1 MSKHHLSDSPSG
13 LFTAFYMETAENVTL
28 YARTARMWKF
38 VLDDEAGLPQL
49 KEITEAFPDAT
60 HADQLW
66 LIDTLM
72 SVETWLEV
80 CPHDLRRYGE
90 VGVSY

>member
-1 MSKHHLSDSPSG
+1 MKHHLTDSPSG
-13 LFTAFYMETAENVTL
+13 AFTAFFMSEAENVTL
-28 YARTARMWKF
+28 FSSAARMWKF

-49 KEITEAFPDAT
+49 REILEAFPDAT
-60 HADQLW
+60 HADMLW
-66 LIDTLM
+66 LIDTLQ

-80 CPHDLRRYGE
+80 CPHDLRRFGE

>member
-1 MSKHHLSDSPSG
+1 MKHHLTESPSG
-13 LFTAFYMETAENVTL
+13 ILSASYLSDAENVTL
-28 YARTARMWKF
+28 YSPTARMWKF

-49 KEITEAFPDAT
+49 REIVDAFPDAT
-60 HADQLW
+60 HADILW
-66 LIDTLM
+66 LIDTLQ

-90 VGVSY
+90 IGVSY

>member
-1 MSKHHLSDSPSG
+1 MSKHHLTDSPSG
-13 LFTAFYMETAENVTL
+13 LFTAFYMSEAENVTM

-49 KEITEAFPDAT
+49 REILDAFPDAS
-60 HADQLW
+60 HADAIW
-66 LIDTLM
+66 LIDTLQ
-72 SVETWLEV
+72 SVETWLDT